1 MAIMNTN
8 TGYKTSLAAAVLATF
23 GATAC
28 CVGPLLLVSLGF
40 GGAWLASLRALEA
53 WQPLFT
59 AIAVACVAFA
69 FYRLYLAPRRCAP
82 DEACAV
88 PAVLRR
94 QRIVFSVIVALII
107 VLFAFPLF
115 APFLY

>member
-1 MAIMNTN
+1 MNTKP
-8 TGYKTSLAAAVLATF
+8 TYKTPLIAAVVASL

-53 WQPLFT
+53 WQPLFAAVT
-59 AIAVACVAFA
+59 VACVAFA
-69 FYRLYLAPRRCAP
+69 FYRLFVAPRRCAP
-82 DEACAV
+82 GEACTL
-88 PAVLRR
+88 PHVLRR
-94 QRIVFSVIVALII
+94 QRIIFCLVIVLII

-115 APFLY
+115 APIFY